1 MYPKS
6 LRLFAVI
13 LALMVVVSPAMAQ
26 PEPQR
31 EQLLNGLRI
40 LFWEKPGSP
49 DVLVKLR
56 IHSGAAF
63 DLAGKSGEMAL
74 LGDLLFPDSAT
85 KDFFSDEMGGKFDI
99 AVNYDS
105 ITITMVGK
113 AAQFDQIIEVLR
125 NGLLATQL
133 TPDVIN
139 RMREAR
145 LKILRETAISPAT
158 VADRAISSRLFGDFP
173 YGRPAGGTTEDV
185 ARVDRADLMLARER
199 FLNSNNATLAIVGG
213 VQVPRALRTL
223 RQLLGPWR
231 KSEQIVPTSFRQP
244 IPADTR
250 TLILSGPGSSAEVR
264 LAVRGVS
271 RSDADYFAT
280 AVLAK
285 LAQVRWQSLYPDLVN
300 KPVSVRSESH
310 VLPGIIVMGA
320 TVNAQN
326 ATDALLTG
334 RKTLESVVANL
345 ATISEMDRARSEAI
359 AEMAGPLARPEAAPD
374 PWLDSD
380 TFRLK
385 EVQND
390 VISLQA
396 VTPAD
401 VQRVA
406 TRLLSNPSIATV
418 VVGDPLQLKPALQG
432 RISFE
437 VFGEV
442 VAPPPDTTPKTPIK
456 PGTNAKPS

>member
-1 MYPKS
+1 
-6 LRLFAVI
+6 
-13 LALMVVVSPAMAQ
+13 
-26 PEPQR
+26 
-31 EQLLNGLRI
+31 
-40 LFWEKPGSP
+40 
-49 DVLVKLR
+49 
-56 IHSGAAF
+56 
-63 DLAGKSGEMAL
+63 
-74 LGDLLFPDSAT
+74 
-85 KDFFSDEMGGKFDI
+85 
-99 AVNYDS
+99 
-105 ITITMVGK
+105 
-113 AAQFDQIIEVLR
+113 
-125 NGLLATQL
+125 
-133 TPDVIN
+133 
-139 RMREAR
+139 
-145 LKILRETAISPAT
+145 
-158 VADRAISSRLFGDFP
+158 
-173 YGRPAGGTTEDV
+173 
-185 ARVDRADLMLARER
+185 MLARER

-244 IPADTR
+244 VPADTR

-280 AVLAK
+280 AILAK

-310 VLPGIIVMGA
+310 LLPGIIVMAA
-320 TVNAQN
+320 TVSAQN

-334 RKTLESVVANL
+334 RKSLESVVANL
-345 ATISEMDRARSEAI
+345 ATSSEMDRARSEAI
-359 AEMAGPLARPEAAPD
+359 AEMVGPLASPEATPD

-385 EVQND
+385 EVQNA

-406 TRLLSNPSIATV
+406 GRLFSSPSIATV

-432 RISFE
+432 RIPFE
-437 VFGEV
+437 IFGEV
-442 VAPPPDTTPKTPIK
+442 AAPPPDSTPKTPNK

>member
-6 LRLFAVI
+6 LRLPAII
-13 LALMVVVSPAMAQ
+13 LALLAVVSPTVAQ
-26 PEPQR
+26 SEPQR

-49 DVLVKLR
+49 EVLVKLR

-63 DLAGKSGEMAL
+63 DLAGRSGEMAL

-85 KDFFSDEMGGKFDI
+85 RDFFSDEMGGKFDI
-99 AVNYDS
+99 TVNYDS
-105 ITITMVGK
+105 TTITMVGK
-113 AAQFDQIIEVLR
+113 AAQFDQVIEVLR

-139 RMREAR
+139 RIREAR

-158 VADRAISSRLFGDFP
+158 VADRAISSRLFGNFP
-173 YGRPAGGTTEDV
+173 YGRPSGGTPEDLV
-185 ARVDRADLMLARER
+185 RVDRADLMLARDR

-213 VQVPRALRTL
+213 VQKARALRTL

-244 IPADTR
+244 NPADPR
-250 TLILSGPGSSAEVR
+250 TLILNGPGSSAEIR
-264 LAVRGVS
+264 LAIRGIS
-271 RSDADYFAT
+271 RSDADYYAT
-280 AVLAK
+280 AILAK
-285 LAQVRWQSLYPDLVN
+285 LAQVRWVSIYPELGN
-300 KPVSVRSESH
+300 KPVSVRSETH
-310 VLPGIIVMGA
+310 ILPGIIVMGA
-320 TVNAQN
+320 TIDAKN
-326 ATDALLTG
+326 ATDALLTA
-334 RKTLESVVANL
+334 RKSLESVVATM
-345 ATISEMDRARSEAI
+345 ATTSEMDRARSEAI
-359 AEMAGPLARPEAAPD
+359 AELSGPLARPEATPD
-374 PWLDSD
+374 PWLDAE

-385 EVQND
+385 EAQNAI
-390 VISLQA
+390 ISLQA

-406 TRLLSNPSIATV
+406 GRLLSTPSIATV
-418 VVGDPLQLKPALQG
+418 VVGDPLQLKPALEG
-432 RISFE
+432 KIPFE

-442 VAPPPDTTPKTPIK
+442 AAPDTTPKTPVK